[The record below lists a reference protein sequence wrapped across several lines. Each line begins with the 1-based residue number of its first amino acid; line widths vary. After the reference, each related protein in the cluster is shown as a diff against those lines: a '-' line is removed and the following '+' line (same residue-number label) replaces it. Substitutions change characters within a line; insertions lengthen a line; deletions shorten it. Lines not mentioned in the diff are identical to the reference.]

1 METLGNHNQ
10 AVNKSETPEQ
20 SPAETMIPS
29 VPGSQARSAARRG
42 IAAAL
47 GALTI
52 ASATP
57 ALAETPANDTS
68 HAVSKESEQPKHEDH
83 QKEPHHIFH
92 VGGGVNL
99 LHPTVGEGFMNYS
112 FVPAPHPTKPHF
124 TSTLHLGMGN
134 YSMLNEG
141 MEGKADHAYYP
152 KYTAGLFAGAALNL
166 GKQFELELSAGPGV
180 VGLIH
185 PTIEE
190 GKFGHRTLTL
200 RPSLTVELQGDLVI
214 GHTKNYDYRFFTS
227 VAYDAA
233 FNMPHANTPEGVT
246 SGIHHA
252 VTLNL
257 GVGIGCL

>member
-1 METLGNHNQ
+1 METLENHNQ
-10 AVNKSETPEQ
+10 AENQ
-20 SPAETMIPS
+20 AETR
-29 VPGSQARSAARRG
+29 VPPTLGSPARSAARRG

-57 ALAETPANDTS
+57 AMAETPEV
-68 HAVSKESEQPKHEDH
+68 HHEEH
-83 QKEPHHIFH
+83 PKEPNHILH
-92 VGGGVNL
+92 AGGGVNL
-99 LHPTVGEGFMNYS
+99 LHPTVGEGFLNYS

-124 TSTLHLGMGN
+124 TSTIHLGMGN

-166 GKQFELELSAGPGV
+166 GKKFELELSAGPGL
-180 VGLIH
+180 VGLVH
-185 PTIEE
+185 PTVEE

-200 RPSLTVELQGDLVI
+200 RPSFTVELQGDLII
-214 GHTKNYDYRFFTS
+214 GHTKNYDYRFFS
-227 VAYDAA
+227 SLAYDAA

-257 GVGIGCL
+257 GVGLGVL